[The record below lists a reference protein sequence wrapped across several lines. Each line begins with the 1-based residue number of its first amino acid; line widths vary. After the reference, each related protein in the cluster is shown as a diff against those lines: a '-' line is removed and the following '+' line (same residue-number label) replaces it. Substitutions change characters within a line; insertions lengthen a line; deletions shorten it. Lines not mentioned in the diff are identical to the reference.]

1 MVRKRVKRAVKKSVR
16 KSSVNSSSNK
26 PKKHWMTS
34 TGWIFVKLVL
44 LVIFIYGL
52 WVMWSKPSD
61 GPIPGGSGLSI
72 IVADLLIIFII
83 KLVLKFKKK

>member
-34 TGWIFVKLVL
+34 TGWIFVNLIL
-44 LVIFIYGL
+44 LAIFLYGGYII
-52 WVMWSKPSD
+52 WTKDW
-61 GPIPGGSGLSI
+61 IEGLSI
-72 IVADLLIIFII
+72 IALDLLIIFII